1 MTTIGKPFVPGRAKT
16 GGRARGARNKLS
28 QAFLEAFAAD
38 FEERGA
44 EVITIVRM
52 EKRISQDGRVFDAKR
67 I

>member
-38 FEERGA
+38 FEEHGA
-44 EVITIVRM
+44 EVIRIVRM
-52 EKRISQDGRVFDAKR
+52 E
-67 I
+67 